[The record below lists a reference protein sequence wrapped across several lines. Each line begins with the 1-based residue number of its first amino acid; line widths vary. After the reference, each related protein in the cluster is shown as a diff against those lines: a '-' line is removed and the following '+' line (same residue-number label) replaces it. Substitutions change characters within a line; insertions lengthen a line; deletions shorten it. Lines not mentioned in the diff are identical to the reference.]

1 MVRRFVDGFQA
12 AIPLLFLKQ
21 LVPHRDGTKIHM
33 TPDGVPHPKAPNLRE
48 RLEGKEDL
56 IELHL
61 CPPIPRDATV
71 EYGWRTTDQMAAHT
85 AFFAG
90 LEDLRNDPAWRLS
103 WYQANPASLTR
114 SLVRNVRL

>member
-12 AIPLLFLKQ
+12 AIPLPFLKQ

-33 TPDGVPHPKAPNLRE
+33 TPDGGPHSKAPNVRE
-48 RLEGKEDL
+48 RLERKEDL

-61 CPPIPRDATV
+61 GPPIPRDATV
-71 EYGWRTTDQMAAHT
+71 EYSWRTTNRMVAHT

-90 LEDLRNDPAWRLS
+90 LEELQDDPAWRLS
-103 WYQANPASLTR
+103 WYQANPASLTT